1 MTSLKVLTFTSI
13 KDVMGE
19 EEFDL
24 EFSDDPSL
32 KDLLILLRDS
42 YNLPEILF
50 DGEEITKYM
59 FVLINGRLSSLLGGV
74 DAILKDGD
82 EIALLPPAG
91 GG

>member
-1 MTSLKVLTFTSI
+1 MAFTSI
-13 KDVMGE
+13 KEAMGGE
-19 EEFDL
+19 EFNL
-24 EFSDDPSL
+24 EFTEDTTL
-32 KDLLILLRDS
+32 GDLLTMLRDY
-42 YNLPEILF
+42 YNLPEKLF
-50 DGEEITKYM
+50 DGEDITKHL